1 MSSRALADAK
11 PMTRLRDEETGPF
24 EFERAAQTLATLWR
38 QRPG

>member
-11 PMTRLRDEETGPF
+11 PMTRLRDEETSF